1 MNHKIIT
8 DAAILVPAV
17 SVTWLDMFDGS
28 LKIAVGIVTL
38 IAVVIRLMVV
48 WNEWKS
54 RKRGIK

>member
-1 MNHKIIT
+1 MSPKVIT

-28 LKIAVGIVTL
+28 LKIAVGVVTL
-38 IAVVIRLMVV
+38 MAVIIRLVIV

-54 RKRGIK
+54 KQ